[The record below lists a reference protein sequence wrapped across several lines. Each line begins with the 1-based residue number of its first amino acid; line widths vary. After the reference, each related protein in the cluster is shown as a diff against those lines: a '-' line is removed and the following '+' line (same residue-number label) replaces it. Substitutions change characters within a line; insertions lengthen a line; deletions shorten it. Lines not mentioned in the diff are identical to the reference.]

1 MWCAT
6 SRVVSCKPRSKRGA
20 RLFLLPSGPF
30 AFGHHAL
37 PHANTRAA
45 GASHALLHAHR
56 VKTARTSPRARKHA
70 QRHFRAVP
78 MCVCPVL
85 APHGRPAPPA
95 PATRL
100 SHHQSQA
107 HDHSRHDE
115 RAAVNPTDSLRLLP
129 GACTL
134 FQAPCPTR
142 ARRARHDAAPPREA
156 RAAARRARRP
166 PRTRPAIRPDLLHS
180 LLAGYAADLLDTQHT
195 RTLAPPD
202 HCAADCTP
210 RQPRSTRRGARGT
223 PRALPGGSARIAP
236 HACALCTLCTTIHSR
251 LTHCATA
258 RALRKQQPYN
268 TSEHPANS
276 PHDAAC
282 ALARACTLAS
292 PWPVHSETFS
302 THLAAAHRSSEDVS
316 RSMGYRP
323 SPRLP
328 HAFLFTAISIKRKT
342 RCSMPNI
349 SWSC

>member
-1 MWCAT
+1 MPYQSA
-6 SRVVSCKPRSKRGA
+6 PRPARRSSTARGA
-20 RLFLLPSGPF
+20 RGGTP
-30 AFGHHAL
+30 
-37 PHANTRAA
+37 
-45 GASHALLHAHR
+45 
-56 VKTARTSPRARKHA
+56 
-70 QRHFRAVP
+70 
-78 MCVCPVL
+78 
-85 APHGRPAPPA
+85 
-95 PATRL
+95 
-100 SHHQSQA
+100 
-107 HDHSRHDE
+107 
-115 RAAVNPTDSLRLLP
+115 
-129 GACTL
+129 
-134 FQAPCPTR
+134 
-142 ARRARHDAAPPREA
+142 
-156 RAAARRARRP
+156 RAAAAAHT
-166 PRTRPAIRPDLLHS
+166 PRHPNRSAAQPAS
-180 LLAGYAADLLDTQHT
+180 SCAADLLDTQHT
-195 RTLAPPD
+195 RTLVPPA
-202 HCAADCTP
+202 HCAAHCTP

-328 HAFLFTAISIKRKT
+328 HAFLFTA
-342 RCSMPNI
+342 
-349 SWSC
+349 